1 MVIVVIGGSGS
12 GKSEFA
18 ENLAVKLNQ
27 DHLIYIATMQPFGEE
42 GRKRIVRHQMLRQD
56 KNFHTIECYTD
67 LDILSITKESTVLLE
82 CMSNLVANEMFSDG
96 SEKVDIMKKQ
106 ENKIVNQGS
115 TYENQGYTFEDKEDT
130 FEDQGY
136 TFEDKEDTF
145 EAQGSI
151 FEDKEDILEDHGY
164 TFDDKEDTLEDQGN
178 TFENQGDTF
187 ENQGHTFENQGHTFE
202 KYGHT
207 PEKVMLGIKSIINL
221 VDRLIIVTN
230 NVFEDGFRYDDT
242 TMEYRKVLGQ
252 VNQQICS
259 TADQV
264 IEVVH
269 GIPVYLKTGKE
280 IKKEN

>member
-18 ENLAVKLNQ
+18 ENLAVKLNR

-42 GRKRIVRHQMLRQD
+42 GRKRIVRHQVLRQD

-67 LDILSITKESTVLLE
+67 LDILSITEKTTVLLE

-106 ENKIVNQGS
+106 ENKIENQGS
-115 TYENQGYTFEDKEDT
+115 TFEDKEDT
-130 FEDQGY
+130 FED
-136 TFEDKEDTF
+136 
-145 EAQGSI
+145 
-151 FEDKEDILEDHGY
+151 H
-164 TFDDKEDTLEDQGN
+164 GN
-178 TFENQGDTF
+178 TFENQGDKL
-187 ENQGHTFENQGHTFE
+187 ENQGHTLEKDGHTL
-202 KYGHT
+202 K
-207 PEKVMLGIKSIINL
+207 KVMLGIKSIINQ
-221 VDRLIIVTN
+221 VDHLIIVTN

-252 VNQQICS
+252 VNQQITS
-259 TADQV
+259 VADQV

-269 GIPVYLKTGKE
+269 GIPVYLKKGRD
-280 IKKEN
+280 II